1 MLYPFLF
8 IYLFWKQCFNLLEAE
23 NKHKTGNKGSCPSL
37 NKVKMTKLTAYLMHK
52 AGKKKEK
59 KKDTK
64 QLNKQEINTS

>member
-23 NKHKTGNKGSCPSL
+23 NKHKTGNKSSCPSL
-37 NKVKMTKLTAYLMHK
+37 NKVKMTKLTSYLTHK

-59 KKDTK
+59 RKKKRHKTIK
-64 QLNKQEINTS
+64 QTGN